1 MMTGRQIAYR
11 LKAEGKVELRRDQ
24 QEVAQG
30 FKETYAAAEQGAVQ
44 ATAAA
49 DRLEKKYRAMAQ
61 AAQDSVQA
69 QRSQFAVNAGYAPGL
84 NRDARGSAA
93 ASASVFMQDDTDL
106 RRVEALRA
114 AIDPLTAAQ
123 NKLNHEL
130 REYDTLAKAGK
141 ITTGELAQ
149 LQGQAR
155 VRFDETAAAIA
166 RNEKG
171 LTRLAMAS
179 RLNLTRQASDVF
191 VTAAMGMNPAMIAI
205 QQGPQIL
212 DALATSGFKARGSLL
227 LVGGALSA
235 LAVAAGVTAVAWND
249 GDKSA
254 KAYERTVTGLG
265 RTSNLS
271 AAQMETLAEASAK
284 AGEVTVS
291 AAREQMTAYLQ
302 TGRIGG
308 EVAAGLVAIGRDYAT
323 VFGVDMPTATKQLA
337 DTMLDPLTAG
347 RQLTVQMGLLDQQ
360 QLRNIESLMK
370 SGDLLAAQKILF
382 DELKGAV
389 SGHAANLGE
398 VESAWSAI
406 ALAAKNAWEWTG
418 RALKVTKEERL
429 AHLISERRETEDY
442 MAGGR
447 GLTRGQQRHYDEQ
460 GREAWA
466 LQTELNKAEA
476 DRQRISAES
485 VQRRD
490 AELARLRG
498 VANRTTRTSR
508 SDASSAEDERARRET
523 LQRARRE
530 DDRAAMLDLEAAR
543 ARQDYAEVQRLE
555 DANAARTRE
564 RQLIDDGTSAEKART
579 KAREEQQRL
588 IEARAVQ
595 DAREIRAMGQQR
607 DLEIMRMAGE
617 DRFVQSRERAL
628 DIAARI
634 LDYEKKGLDTVT
646 ARNLVESQ
654 IKDFDEAR
662 AQALE
667 RSAAVR
673 EREWKMVLAQ
683 ASGNATALRGLNR
696 SDWSENR
703 AREIERDPN
712 KPLNFGE
719 GRDQAIAEYGQLMR
733 AETLGGM
740 RDGIKSFADDLD
752 RSGRIGDALARQFD
766 RASDRLRDRLIDM
779 VIDLGWSAMMKG
791 GPGGVGSWFSKGVNF
806 LFGRNAEG
814 TDFWTGGPTW
824 VGERGPELL
833 DLPRGSRVIENARSL
848 DMVRKAAGGGGQVV
862 TQHYYLQG
870 AVTTDELWGRI
881 ERGDAAA
888 AQRGAVG
895 GADIAVGVVR
905 SSAAAE
911 QRQQHMLKD

>member
-1 MMTGRQIAYR
+1 MTTRQIAYR
-11 LKAEGKVELRRDQ
+11 LKAEGKTELRRDQ

-30 FKETYAAAEQGAVQ
+30 FKETYAAAEQGAAQ

-49 DRLEKKYRAMAQ
+49 DRLEKRYRAMAQ
-61 AAQDSVQA
+61 AAQDSAQA
-69 QRSQFAVNAGYAPGL
+69 QASQARFNAALGVREP
-84 NRDARGSAA
+84 ARGSAA
-93 ASASVFMQDDTDL
+93 ASASVFMQDETDL
-106 RRVEALRA
+106 RRVETLRA

-130 REYDTLAKAGK
+130 KEYDTLAKAGRLS
-141 ITTGELAQ
+141 TAELAQ

-171 LTRLAMAS
+171 LTRLALAS

-212 DALATSGFKARGSLL
+212 DALATSGFKARASLL

-271 AAQMETLAEASAK
+271 AAQMEALAEASAK
-284 AGEVTVS
+284 AGKVTVS
-291 AAREQMTAYLQ
+291 AAQEQMTAYLE

-308 EVAAGLVAIGRDYAT
+308 EMAAGLVAIGRDYAT
-323 VFGVDMPTATKQLA
+323 MFGVDMPTATKQLA
-337 DTMLDPLTAG
+337 DSMLDPLTAG

-447 GLTRGQQRHYDEQ
+447 GLTRGQQRRYDEQ

-485 VQRRD
+485 MRNRD

-498 VANRTTRTSR
+498 IANRTTRTSR
-508 SDASSAEDERARRET
+508 SDTSSAEAERKRRET

-530 DDRAAMLDLEAAR
+530 EDRAAMLDLEAAR
-543 ARQDYAEVQRLE
+543 ARQDFAEIQRLE
-555 DANAARTRE
+555 DANAVRMRE
-564 RQLIDDGTSAEKART
+564 RQLIDDGTQAEQART
-579 KAREEQQRL
+579 KAVEEQQRL
-588 IEARAVQ
+588 IEARGV
-595 DAREIRAMGQQR
+595 M
-607 DLEIMRMAGE
+607 
-617 DRFVQSRERAL
+617 REREVRQIIDGVELEASRIDGL
-628 DIAARI
+628 TRLVTRKEREAEIEARI
-634 LDYEKKGLDTVT
+634 LAYRKQEMD
-646 ARNLVESQ
+646 LVSATSQ
-654 IKDFDEAR
+654 ALSDQAVIDAAR
-662 AQALE
+662 ATAAE
-667 RSAAVR
+667 RNAAVR
-673 EREWKMVLAQ
+673 ERERNMALAS
-683 ASGNATALRGLNR
+683 ASGDRGAIRALERE
-696 SDWSENR
+696 DW
-703 AREIERDPN
+703 IERQARQIESDR
-712 KPLNFGE
+712 KLNFGE

-740 RDGIKSFADDLD
+740 RDGL
-752 RSGRIGDALARQFD
+752 RGLIGDIRRGGIREALANQFD
-766 RASDRLRDRLIDM
+766 NAADRLLNKLIDGFL
-779 VIDLGWSAMMKG
+779 DFDFSGGSGKG
-791 GPGGVGSWFSKGVNF
+791 VSSWISKGVDF

-833 DLPRGSRVIENARSL
+833 DLPRGSRVIESARSM
-848 DMVRKAAGGGGQVV
+848 DMVRRA
-862 TQHYYLQG
+862 
-870 AVTTDELWGRI
+870 TT
-881 ERGDAAA
+881 
-888 AQRGAVG
+888 G
-895 GADIAVGVVR
+895 GAQPIVVKAVYAPSHTISGVDTERLEGLLAQDRAEFEGRTIATVNDAIAR
-905 SSAAAE
+905 
-911 QRQQHMLKD
+911 RQIAS

>member
-1 MMTGRQIAYR
+1 MTTRQIAYR
-11 LKAEGKVELRRDQ
+11 LKAEGKTELRRDQ

-30 FKETYAAAEQGAVQ
+30 FKETYAAAEQGAMQ
-44 ATAAA
+44 ATTAAEK
-49 DRLEKKYRAMAQ
+49 LEKRYRAMAQ
-61 AAQDSVQA
+61 AAQDSAQA
-69 QRSQFAVNAGYAPGL
+69 QASQARFNTMLGVQEPK
-84 NRDARGSAA
+84 RGSAA
-93 ASASVFMQDDTDL
+93 ASASVFMQDDTDV

-114 AIDPLTAAQ
+114 AIDPLTAAN

-130 REYDTLAKAGK
+130 KEYQTLANAGK

-155 VRFDETAAAIA
+155 VRFDETTAAIA

-171 LTRLAMAS
+171 LTRLALAS

-271 AAQMETLAEASAK
+271 AAQMEALAEASAK
-284 AGEVTVS
+284 AGKVTVS
-291 AAREQMTAYLQ
+291 AAQEQMTAYLQ

-308 EVAAGLVAIGRDYAT
+308 EMASGLVAIGRDYAT
-323 VFGVDMPTATKQLA
+323 MFGVDMPTATKQLA
-337 DTMLDPLTAG
+337 DSMLDPLTAG
-347 RQLTVQMGLLDQQ
+347 RQLTAQMGLLDQQ

-460 GREAWA
+460 GREAWG

-485 VQRRD
+485 VKNRD

-498 VANRTTRTSR
+498 IANRTSRASR
-508 SDASSAEDERARRET
+508 SDTGSGNAERESREALQRERRE
-523 LQRARRE
+523 E
-530 DDRAAMLDLEAAR
+530 DRAAMLDLEAAR
-543 ARQDYAEVQRLE
+543 ARQDFAEVQQLE
-555 DANAARTRE
+555 DTNAVRVRE
-564 RQLIDDGTSAEKART
+564 RQLIDDGVEAEKAKT
-579 KAREEQQRL
+579 DAIAEQRRL
-588 IEARAVQ
+588 
-595 DAREIRAMGQQR
+595 
-607 DLEIMRMAGE
+607 
-617 DRFVQSRERAL
+617 
-628 DIAARI
+628 IAARGEVQERETRSIIDGVELEASRIDGLTQFVTRKEREAELEARI
-634 LDYEKKGLDTVT
+634 LAYRKQGKDLATATSMADSDQLVIDT
-646 ARNLVESQ
+646 ARATV
-654 IKDFDEAR
+654 
-662 AQALE
+662 LE
-667 RSAAVR
+667 RSLAVR
-673 EREWKMVLAQ
+673 EREWRMTLAS
-683 ASGNATALRGLNR
+683 ASGDRDGTRRLERQDWIDRQARQIESDNKLNYG
-696 SDWSENR
+696 
-703 AREIERDPN
+703 AGREQAEGEYRD
-712 KPLNFGE
+712 
-719 GRDQAIAEYGQLMR
+719 LMR
-733 AETLGGM
+733 AQTVGGIREGM
-740 RDGIKSFADDLD
+740 GDFLADFRSSGSLREAVVDQLFDAGERWLD
-752 RSGRIGDALARQFD
+752 RLFMMAGKMDWSQFF
-766 RASDRLRDRLIDM
+766 
-779 VIDLGWSAMMKG
+779 KG
-791 GPGGVGSWFSKGVNF
+791 GSDGAGGSNMIAKGLNF
-806 LFGRNAEG
+806 LFGRQNANG

-833 DLPRGSRVIENARSL
+833 DLPRGARITEANRSL
-848 DMVRKAAGGGGQVV
+848 SQMKAAAGGGSSANPMAFTYAPVITV
-862 TQHYYLQG
+862 
-870 AVTTDELWGRI
+870 DS
-881 ERGDAAA
+881 DSA
-888 AQRGAVG
+888 AQIRAMLNEQEADFRSKVVAVVKD
-895 GADIAVGVVR
+895 A
-905 SSAAAE
+905 SSRFE
-911 QRQQHMLKD
+911 F